1 MEVRRRVC
9 YGDWFVVV
17 GRRESAMPV
26 RIDQF
31 EEVDASVFDEYPQ
44 PMAPGKKIDP
54 QWEELLT
61 KLDQGSVVRLPPGD
75 GSDLRGLRLALGRR
89 AVGRGFKVE
98 TRTDGQTLVV
108 RKSDQPMTPKAQ
120 PAPAST
126 TAPKRGRARKPQDGA
141 AVAEGTYAQNEAV

>member
-1 MEVRRRVC
+1 
-9 YGDWFVVV
+9 
-17 GRRESAMPV
+17 MPV

-44 PMAPGKKIDP
+44 PVAPGKTIDP

-61 KLDQGSVVRLPPGD
+61 KLDQGSVIRLPLGD

-89 AVGRGFKVE
+89 AAGRGFRVE

-108 RKSDQPMTPKAQ
+108 RKSDQPLTSKAQ
-120 PAPAST
+120 AQSAPAPT
-126 TAPKRGRARKPQDGA
+126 NGRKRGRSRKQDQQSTFVEG
-141 AVAEGTYAQNEAV
+141 GTYAQNEAVAEGFA